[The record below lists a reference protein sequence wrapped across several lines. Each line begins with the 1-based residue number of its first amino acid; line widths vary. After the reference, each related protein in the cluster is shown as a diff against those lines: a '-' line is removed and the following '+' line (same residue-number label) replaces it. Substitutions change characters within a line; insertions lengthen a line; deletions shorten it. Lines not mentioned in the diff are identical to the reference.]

1 MTIAHSTEKTMD
13 QAQSKVDVSTEISK
27 VGVYAIAVSAGVIG
41 CWAAICLIAG
51 TITSGGP
58 FELLSNLFKA
68 ITN

>member
-1 MTIAHSTEKTMD
+1 MTTAHSTEKTMD

-27 VGVYAIAVSAGVIG
+27 VGVYVIAVSAGVIG

-58 FELLSNLFKA
+58 FVLLSNLFKA